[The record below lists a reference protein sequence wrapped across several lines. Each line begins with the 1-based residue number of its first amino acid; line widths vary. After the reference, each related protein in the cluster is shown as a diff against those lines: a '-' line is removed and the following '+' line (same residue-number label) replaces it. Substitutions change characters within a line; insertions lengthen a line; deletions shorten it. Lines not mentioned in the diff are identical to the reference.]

1 MTLPISNVIRRMR
14 RERDITQENLAEAVG
29 VPYQSVSRWENGQAY
44 PDMELIPKIAKYF
57 EIYTDVLFG
66 MDNESTSKKIDKHY
80 QKIKEVQN
88 NHEEFY
94 LACKS
99 AYDEFPNEFNFG
111 IWLCRCYVDYGIR
124 PNENHI
130 DEIRHICRNILDN
143 STNEDLRIE
152 ALYVIAIA
160 ETDEN
165 LDSWLNMMP
174 SWKSCKEIL
183 LESRYA
189 YHRDMEK
196 YRLSRQENFI
206 TLIGYLFYN
215 CNEWVDHNIA
225 IDNYKMILSLIDVMR
240 EPNTDIDAWIVMR
253 AHFHARLAGEH
264 FALMEND
271 LGFIE
276 FEKAIDLYVKY
287 AELPIDIS
295 LTYNCSALNLLTENK
310 LSKPEDDTN
319 DKGEYECF
327 WAYYDFMNPEGLFVN
342 VWNDDRFKLQIE
354 RLKPYLPSQD

>member
-29 VPYQSVSRWENGQAY
+29 VTYQSVSRWENGQAY

-57 EIYTDVLFG
+57 EISTDVLFG
-66 MDNESTSKKIDKHY
+66 MDDESTSKKIDKHY

-99 AYDEFPNEFNFG
+99 AYSEFPNEFNFG
-111 IWLCRCYVDYGIR
+111 IWLCRCYINFGIR
-124 PNENHI
+124 PYDEHI
-130 DEIRHICRNILDN
+130 DEIRRICHNILDN

-152 ALYVIAIA
+152 ALEAIIIA

-183 LESRYA
+183 LESRYG
-189 YHRDMEK
+189 YHRNMEK

-225 IDNYKMILSLIDVMR
+225 ADNYKMILSLIDVMR
-240 EPNTDIDAWIVMR
+240 DTNTDIDAWIVMR

-264 FALMEND
+264 FALMENN

-276 FEKAIDLYVKY
+276 LEKAIDLYVKY
-287 AELPIDIS
+287 AELPVDIS

-327 WAYYDFMNPEGLFVN
+327 CAYYDFQNPGGLFVN
-342 VWNDDRFKLQIE
+342 VWNDDRFKMQIE